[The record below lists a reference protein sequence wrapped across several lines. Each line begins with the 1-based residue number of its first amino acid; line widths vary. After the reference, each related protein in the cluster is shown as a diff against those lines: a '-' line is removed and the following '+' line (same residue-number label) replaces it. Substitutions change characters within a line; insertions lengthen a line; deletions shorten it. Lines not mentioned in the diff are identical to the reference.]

1 MGLKFKSAPPPP
13 PPPTTIEQALD
24 QGAPEIV
31 IDSRGYARQAGSE
44 PTQEGATVMAM
55 RAKAEAS
62 LYYFWKYV
70 LALNRPNII
79 SPKLHGWLCNSLQK
93 TPPYRKMRLIPRG
106 HLKSTVTSEALP
118 MHILLQDRA
127 SNCYWP
133 GLDGSEMR
141 ILLIGEKQELMSAHL
156 RWIENQFGNN
166 KLIRA
171 FWGHRL
177 WDDPKRQAKKWNEIE
192 MLLPREATNDY
203 ADPSIRV
210 IGVGGAITGAHPNVL
225 IKDDLVSLEAA
236 NSPVV
241 MQTAIDY
248 HKSSRAL
255 LAPNEDTGLEFI
267 IGTRWAVMDLYEHII
282 KTDPSV
288 DVEVRSIVEDGAPI
302 WPEQISMD
310 YIEAL
315 KKDHGSMFW
324 LLYMNSA
331 ADPELTDFHEKDF
344 RYYTVNDLGQFVLEE
359 DRRDAIIANR
369 LAPPAE
375 DALAPIPDTKGK
387 PLTDALYNELAD
399 RRQGWRFRS

>member
-1 MGLKFKSAPPPP
+1 
-13 PPPTTIEQALD
+13 
-24 QGAPEIV
+24 
-31 IDSRGYARQAGSE
+31 
-44 PTQEGATVMAM
+44 
-55 RAKAEAS
+55 
-62 LYYFWKYV
+62 
-70 LALNRPNII
+70 
-79 SPKLHGWLCNSLQK
+79 
-93 TPPYRKMRLIPRG
+93 
-106 HLKSTVTSEALP
+106 VTSEALP

-156 RWIENQFGNN
+156 RWIENQFSNN

-255 LAPNEDTGLEFI
+255 LAPNEDIGLEFI

-282 KTDPSV
+282 KTDKSV
-288 DVEVRSIVEDGAPI
+288 DVETRSIVEDGAPI

-375 DALAPIPDTKGK
+375 DALAPIPEIHGK